1 MANVPAGLSRYKI
14 TAAEAE
20 LIGSQF
26 ILVEADVHLQLK
38 GVAVDSTRYAR
49 HREGL
54 YFFVLRI
61 DDQCFKIYLGRT
73 NALSRRMR
81 EYTSGFQPHSPND
94 FKLQAFQWY
103 LAKSLPDAKLDLLFR
118 PMPSEDLKAA
128 EAAGISHYRPLLNET
143 SKASNEARLALQEAF
158 SVYVHSTFEQRLS

>member
-26 ILVEADVHLQLK
+26 ILVEADMHLQLK
-38 GVAVDSTRYAR
+38 GIAVDSTRYAG
-49 HREGL
+49 HGKGL

-61 DDQCFKIYLGRT
+61 DNERFKIYLGRT
-73 NALSRRMR
+73 NTLSRRMR

-103 LAKSLPDAKLDLLFR
+103 LAKALPDAKLDLFFQ
-118 PMPSEDLKAA
+118 PMPGGDLKTA

>member
-14 TAAEAE
+14 TAVEAE

-38 GVAVDSTRYAR
+38 GVATVSDRYAG
-49 HREGL
+49 HGEGL
-54 YFFVLRI
+54 YFFVLKLNNE
-61 DDQCFKIYLGRT
+61 CFKIYLGRT

-118 PMPSEDLKAA
+118 PLPSEDLKRRKLRALVITA
-128 EAAGISHYRPLLNET
+128 LSSTRPAKRATRHAWRFRKPSRCMCTALL
-143 SKASNEARLALQEAF
+143 S
-158 SVYVHSTFEQRLS
+158 SV